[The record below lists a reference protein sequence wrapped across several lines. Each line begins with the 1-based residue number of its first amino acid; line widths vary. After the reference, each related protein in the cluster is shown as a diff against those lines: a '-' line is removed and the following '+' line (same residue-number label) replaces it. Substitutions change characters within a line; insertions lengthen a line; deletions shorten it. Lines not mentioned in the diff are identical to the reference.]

1 MIESAVILAAGMGTR
16 LKGEAGDRPKG
27 FLQFGEQPIIEESIQ
42 CLTGAGIRDIVIVTG
57 HGSEFYDALAA
68 DRDGLVRTV
77 HNAAFAESG
86 SMYSLACAKDLV
98 KGSFLLLESDLIY
111 EPRALSELL
120 AVPDEDAILLSGPT
134 DAGDEVFVAT
144 LDGHLVDMSKDREAL
159 LANRGARITGE
170 LVGISRISQ
179 PLFEI
184 MLRLAGKVFES
195 SLMYDYETDCLVA
208 AARERDIACPLVPD
222 LAWAEIDDPDH
233 LRRAR
238 EDVYPEIRRLTTKN

>member
-1 MIESAVILAAGMGTR
+1 
-16 LKGEAGDRPKG
+16 
-27 FLQFGEQPIIEESIQ
+27 
-42 CLTGAGIRDIVIVTG
+42 
-57 HGSEFYDALAA
+57 
-68 DRDGLVRTV
+68 
-77 HNAAFAESG
+77 
-86 SMYSLACAKDLV
+86 MYSLACAKDLV

-120 AVPDEDAILLSGPT
+120 AAPDEDAILLSGPT

-144 LDGHLVDMSKDREAL
+144 LDGYLVDMSKDRDAL
-159 LANRGARITGE
+159 LGNRGARIVGE

-179 PLFEI
+179 PLLET